1 MAFRGLLSSDLQIQ
15 KSSTIEVK
23 EYVNPLYTLML
34 LYQMSKETNKVKTM
48 AYDSDDFENTEFA
61 RYLAEFTKSSEIPNE
76 KIYGRDSNKFDFIYN
91 SEDILKI
98 ESSENPINKKK
109 LYLYNDNGNI
119 VWNAYHAIMNILFI
133 KYKKYNIQSLFNDQK
148 RLLVFL
154 NVKNNDVSNFKDYL
168 SQQDITKPTKDSIS
182 FSSSKTIFD
191 DMNLFYL
198 DKKSKDDKNK
208 SKSPT
213 ETETSTNKSNEKED
227 SLLESNIF
235 YLNVLTKSDMTKENY
250 ENHVESEFRRLTE
263 YIQAR
268 FVDGTKSVKSS
279 NYLPAFKEV
288 IFFIDEDKENSLS
301 AKYFKTNVS
310 SEKYKKILNE
320 KYKEFKKNT
329 EGNLQQGIQTKKIIK
344 QIVKNP
350 FFDLSFKD
358 LNKELNILSNI
369 KSQNKPDKSIDK
381 GIINKIFAE
390 LYFSHFT
397 LNELYKEF
405 FDKSYLA
412 SKISVKTTEKKSS
425 FTIYYKYTIQKDE
438 DLYDIPKVVANNNFI
453 YDLEITGFDEYIF
466 SGYFKTRGRYNVF
479 KLTEIFFL
487 GNNFFM
493 KLFIDFFY
501 QIFKESNGSNK
512 SLGKFLDKI
521 KESASFSNEMNDILR
536 GVYKSINAMSN
547 EEKDFSNILSSKT
560 GSDSAY
566 KIKDFL
572 VHLQKNTEDARESNK
587 QSQDEKLLKQ
597 GKIVNFLLRTVRE
610 RINNVENIAFMI
622 LNYEKITLQITKTK
636 SLHKFT
642 VLNREKNNR
651 GSESNRKQPYV
662 PKFYGILKRHVNY
675 HYFESFTMNRLD
687 PKLPENSQIF
697 FYDDLLITK
706 DILIEF
712 LKSRDQYNKDVN
724 LPSSLLGI
732 LNNFAILDELFIY
745 INDNYRKNIYIGN
758 RNDIEYYNFREKCIS
773 NILEILFERG
783 TKFYVSKMLAS
794 SASSGT
800 GSMNTTYT
808 IDEVD
813 NEHILVEKVKPEDV
827 KSLADPIKFY
837 GEFSKTKD
845 ELFNSFN
852 KNSIDIDNSESTISD
867 SSILYTQSKKKV
879 KDKYIT
885 FNDFSDKVI
894 NESSYDDKSIVILE
908 IFLLPSSSA
917 KTVNTCNARKAR
929 VNRSVNLFLG
939 KQIRNFNIWTRKI
952 LNEYK
957 NRRLTQKLR
966 TKGKSKKITS

>member
-23 EYVNPLYTLML
+23 EYINPLYTFMFLHQL
-34 LYQMSKETNKVKTM
+34 SKEANKAGRLT
-48 AYDSDDFENTEFA
+48 YDSEDFENTEFA

-76 KIYGRDSNKFDFIYN
+76 NIYN
-91 SEDILKI
+91 DDNNFKFVYQPQDILNL
-98 ESSENPINKKK
+98 ESSENPISKKK
-109 LYLYNDNGNI
+109 IYSYHQFGSEEG
-119 VWNAYHAIMNILFI
+119 WNVYHAIMNILFI
-133 KYKKYNIQSLFNDQK
+133 RYKKYNIQSLFSDQK
-148 RLLVFL
+148 KLLVFL
-154 NVKNNDVSNFKDYL
+154 NVKNNDVSSFKDYIL
-168 SQQDITKPTKDSIS
+168 QQDIIKPAKDSVS
-182 FSSSKTIFD
+182 FDSETIFD
-191 DMNLFYL
+191 HLRSLY
-198 DKKSKDDKNK
+198 S
-208 SKSPT
+208 
-213 ETETSTNKSNEKED
+213 ESTNNAVNTTPNSSISQDNSIE
-227 SLLESNIF
+227 ESNIF

-250 ENHVESEFRRLTE
+250 ENYVDSEFRRLTE
-263 YIQAR
+263 YIQSR
-268 FVDGTKSVKSS
+268 FVDGTKSTKSK

-301 AKYFKTNVS
+301 SKYFKKNVS
-310 SEKYKKILNE
+310 SEKYKKILKE
-320 KYKEFKKNT
+320 KYEEFKKNT

-358 LNKELNILSNI
+358 LNKEFNILSNI
-369 KSQNKPDKSIDK
+369 KLQNKTDSGHDKK
-381 GIINKIFAE
+381 NVNKIFAD
-390 LYFSHFT
+390 LYFSHYT
-397 LNELYKEF
+397 LNEINKEF

-425 FTIYYKYTIQKDE
+425 FTIFYKYTIQKDE

-453 YDLEITGFDEYIF
+453 YDLEITGFDGFIF

-487 GNNFFM
+487 ENDFFT
-493 KLFIDFFY
+493 KSFVDFFY
-501 QIFKESNGSNK
+501 QTFKETNGHNK
-512 SLGKFLDKI
+512 SLGKFLEKI
-521 KESASFSNEMNDILR
+521 QDTSSFSNEMKEILD
-536 GVYKSINAMSN
+536 GIYKSINAKTDEDKN
-547 EEKDFSNILSSKT
+547 NIFNILSSRT
-560 GSDSAY
+560 GTDNAY
-566 KIKDFL
+566 EIKNFL
-572 VHLQKNTEDARESNK
+572 NHLQKNTKEYIDQQSENKNK
-587 QSQDEKLLKQ
+587 QVKIINYLLQ
-597 GKIVNFLLRTVRE
+597 SVRD
-610 RINNVENIAFMI
+610 RISNIENIAFMI
-622 LNYEKITLQITKTK
+622 INYEKITLQITKTK

-642 VLNREKNNR
+642 VLNREKMNR
-651 GSESNRKQPYV
+651 GSEKNRKQPYV

-732 LNNFAILDELFIY
+732 LNDFAILDELFIY
-745 INDNYRKNIYIGN
+745 INDNHRQNIFIGN
-758 RNDIEYYNFREKCIS
+758 RNNIEYYNFREKCIS
-773 NILEILFERG
+773 NILKILFERG

-813 NEHILVEKVKPEDV
+813 NEHILVEKVESSDV
-827 KSLADPIKFY
+827 KGLADPIKFY
-837 GEFSKTKD
+837 GEFSRTKD

-885 FNDFSDKVI
+885 FNEFSDKVKS
-894 NESSYDDKSIVILE
+894 ESSFDDKSIVILE
-908 IFLLPSSSA
+908 IFLLPSSST
-917 KTVNTCNARKAR
+917 KTANTCKARKAR
-929 VNRSVNLFLG
+929 VNRSVDFFLG

-966 TKGKSKKITS
+966 PQIKSKRKITS